1 MSAIFSTL
9 NTNLQNIESPKVYNN
24 ILLAHLVFKCLVK
37 IAVWLWNKI
46 DKLPRGEVEKNAL
59 WVCFVLVR
67 FICCSTDRP
76 IQLQDLF
83 RSSVIQL
90 QSLADLRHT
99 IVFAFAQNGQLEP
112 LSSSMSIGVLT
123 RHIRLFGKFFRR
135 LQQLSHAR
143 FVELPTCADLVLF
156 YWSKV
161 VDATSGPREYVAGAL
176 HIYNSQKG
184 YKYSVTRF
192 RQCSLSYTIPGAG
205 DGFVQG
211 MPCSVGTNPEG
222 WHG

>member
-1 MSAIFSTL
+1 MEQDRQIAQGRSRKECSLGMFYSCKSICNST
-9 NTNLQNIESPKVYNN
+9 E
-24 ILLAHLVFKCLVK
+24 
-37 IAVWLWNKI
+37 
-46 DKLPRGEVEKNAL
+46 
-59 WVCFVLVR
+59 
-67 FICCSTDRP
+67 RP

-83 RSSVIQL
+83 RSSVLQL

-99 IVFAFAQNGQLEP
+99 IVLTFAQNGQLEP

-176 HIYNSQKG
+176 HFYNSEKG
-184 YKYSVTRF
+184 YKYDTTRF
-192 RQCSLSYTIPGAG
+192 RQCSFFRTVPGAR
-205 DGFVQG
+205 DGSVQG
-211 MPCSVGTNPEG
+211 MSCSVGPNPEG
-222 WHG
+222 WYGQQEWCVPHG